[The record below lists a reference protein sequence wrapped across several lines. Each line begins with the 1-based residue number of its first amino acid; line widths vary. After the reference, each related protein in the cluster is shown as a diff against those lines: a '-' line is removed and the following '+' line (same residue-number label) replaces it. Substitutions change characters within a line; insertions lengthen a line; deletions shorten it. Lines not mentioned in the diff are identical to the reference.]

1 MKEEEKNESAD
12 LVESLPH
19 PEKFLSFMKTEP
31 IAALLPENEEDN
43 SDVEASSELVEP
55 IDKIIP
61 RKTTKMPVEHE
72 RAQEIK
78 S

>member
-1 MKEEEKNESAD
+1 
-12 LVESLPH
+12 
-19 PEKFLSFMKTEP
+19 MKTEP